1 MLRSHAAGGMARAR
15 PTRRRLSGSED
26 LAVRRP
32 LGWPEETPGG
42 KLFCRCV
49 CVCVT
54 CSHGS
59 WAHAGREPDQV

>member
-49 CVCVT
+49 CVCYMFTRVM
-54 CSHGS
+54 GS
-59 WAHAGREPDQV
+59 RRKGT